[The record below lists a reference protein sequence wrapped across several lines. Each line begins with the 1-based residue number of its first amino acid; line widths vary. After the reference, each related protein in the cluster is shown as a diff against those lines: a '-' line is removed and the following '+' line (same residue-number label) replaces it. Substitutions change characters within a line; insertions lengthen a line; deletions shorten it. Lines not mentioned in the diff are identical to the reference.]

1 MNSLFYIMVI
11 SVATYLDI
19 LVELEWLSESE
30 LLLYVEKV
38 VDSVIIDFEV

>member
-38 VDSVIIDFEV
+38 VDGVIIDFEV

>member
-38 VDSVIIDFEV
+38 VDGIIIDFEV

>member
-19 LVELEWLSESE
+19 LVELEWLSECE

-38 VDSVIIDFEV
+38 VDGVIIDFEV